1 MADKYLQ
8 VVTTI
13 DSEEAARQL
22 ARSVVDGRLAACAQV
37 LSPINST
44 YWWKGEVEVAAE
56 WMIVIKT
63 TGTRFADLAAHIKAN
78 HSYETPEITATPI
91 TDGNLDYLEW
101 ISTEVRGR

>member
-8 VVTTI
+8 VITTI
-13 DSEEAARQL
+13 DSAEAARQL
-22 ARSVVDGRLAACAQV
+22 ARSIVDEHLAACAQV

-44 YWWKGEVEVAAE
+44 YWWKGEVEVADE

-63 TGTRFADLAAHIKAN
+63 TEARFGDLAAHIKAN

-91 TDGNLDYLEW
+91 TNDNPDYLEW
-101 ISTEVRGR
+101 ISAEVRER